1 MKIYLILLTVIS
13 TAVFGGSPSN
23 AEDSKLEKQFNEN
36 TEKVEEQDSKA
47 KEIANKY
54 NAIFVKPYSKDWSKK
69 YTYELQEAF
78 ENKKI
83 TFEATLVD
91 ISKINNV
98 YQFQF
103 GHHYYSSSTFLLTS
117 TYDVVNKISKSE
129 SKRFIVIATIK
140 SINPLISNKT
150 GDDPSTVAID
160 RMTDGQSYLIKGSL
174 DYCISQQ
181 NPNSPNSGP
190 DLDKHLN

>member
-13 TAVFGGSPSN
+13 TAVFGDSPSN
-23 AEDSKLEKQFNEN
+23 AEDCKLDKPFNEN
-36 TEKVEEQDSKA
+36 TEKVEEQESKA
-47 KEIANKY
+47 EEIADKY

-83 TFEATLVD
+83 IFEATLVD
-91 ISKINNV
+91 ISKVNNV

-103 GHHYYSSSTFLLTS
+103 GHHYHPNSTFLLTS
-117 TYDVVNKISKSE
+117 TYDIVNKISKSE
-129 SKRFIVIATIK
+129 SKRFIVIATVK
-140 SINPLISNKT
+140 SINPLLSNKAA
-150 GDDPSTVAID
+150 DDPSTAAID

-174 DYCISQQ
+174 DNCIVQK
-181 NPNSPNSGP
+181 NP
-190 DLDKHLN
+190 DK